1 LPRKYKMQQDS
12 WNIAINTRHWLPG
25 KMEGFGRYIAEIAPR
40 LAQLLPSVQFY
51 WLFDRKPSPQI
62 PDYANVKK
70 IIIPPPARTIEL
82 IKLWNDVAVPLTL
95 KKIQALLYFSPDNHL
110 SLSSNIP
117 QVITIHDINFI
128 RYPKVLPPRTQRFLS
143 KRTPL
148 YLQKAAHVIT
158 VSNFSKEE
166 ILSVFPNIPPEK
178 ISVIY
183 NGVSSIFKPLDP
195 KEIHQI
201 RLQYSAGQPFFF
213 VLGSLHERKNL
224 RKTLEA
230 FFIFKKNTQLP
241 WYLIVTG
248 RPLWKEFHIEIPS
261 SLRSYVVFT
270 GYLSDEMVAKLLGAS
285 HALLFCSLYEGFGL
299 PLVEAFAS
307 EVPAIT
313 SNTSAL
319 VEIGQEG
326 ALLVDPHNPHDIALA
341 MQKLAT
347 DPLLYNELK
356 QKTIKQAQLFSWDK
370 AAKEIANIFLEIL
383 TK

>member
-1 LPRKYKMQQDS
+1 MPRKYKMQQDS

-25 KMEGFGRYIAEIAPR
+25 KMEGFGRYIAEIASR

-95 KKIQALLYFSPDNHL
+95 KKIQAQLYFSPDNHL

-143 KRTPL
+143 KKTPL

-261 SLRSYVVFT
+261 SLCSYVVFT